1 MQLDQSF
8 DVARPID
15 VVWAGFGDLP
25 ATGSCIPGA
34 EITQVEGNEK
44 ATGVFKIQLGPI
56 KAAFAG
62 DAEVTRD
69 DATHSGTISGAG
81 KDGKNATRVK
91 AVVKYQLHAIDSA
104 STRVDLS
111 VDYNIS
117 GPLAQFSRAGIVKEI
132 AGSIT
137 KIFATN
143 LEAMLAASAPAAA
156 PTATAAASNAPDE
169 ERAASAPAAS
179 AAPVQP
185 AQQPRPAAEAPS
197 LNLGSLVW
205 MLMWQKIKGIFS
217 AQKS

>member
-15 VVWAGFGDLP
+15 VVWRSFGDLP
-25 ATGSCIPGA
+25 ATASCIPGA
-34 EITQVEGNEK
+34 EITSVEGNDK
-44 ATGVFKIQLGPI
+44 ASGVFKIQLGPI

-91 AVVKYQLHAIDSA
+91 AAVKYQLHPVGESA
-104 STRVDLS
+104 TRVDLS

-132 AGSIT
+132 AGNIT
-137 KIFATN
+137 RMFAAN
-143 LEAMLAASAPAAA
+143 LETMLSASEPAVQAPVAAQRASAITDEPETAAIVTEQPAA
-156 PTATAAASNAPDE
+156 P
-169 ERAASAPAAS
+169 
-179 AAPVQP
+179 
-185 AQQPRPAAEAPS
+185 PRPAPEPQS
-197 LNLGSLVW
+197 LKLGSLLW
-205 MLMWQKIKGIFS
+205 SMFCQKVRGVFS
-217 AQKS
+217 RKKS